1 MSEPGCGFPDEA
13 KRILE
18 GLEKAKSQTAAE
30 ALEERIVV
38 CEHASALSNGQLVM
52 QCKFSELKA
61 HLSRTEG
68 LWEVYP
74 FPLQV
79 RVCVKFAMESMKDL
93 CVEYLNKLGDK
104 QAKKKL
110 KVEPSE
116 GAGSDKCSASASK
129 GSAAA
134 TDWKGQVVS
143 CLGCI
148 GVEKELLNHR
158 MYHFQF
164 DGKKPHI
171 NDSIGLMMHALG
183 ESSLDLEAE
192 LEQDLAADETD
203 KKEKKKDGDKAKE
216 DALQAVRTAVQA
228 GFLVFGL
235 VIC

>member
-1 MSEPGCGFPDEA
+1 MA

-38 CEHASALSNGQLVM
+38 CEHASALSNAQLVM

-93 CVEYLNKLGDK
+93 CVEYLNKQVLGIGK
-104 QAKKKL
+104 QGL
-110 KVEPSE
+110 
-116 GAGSDKCSASASK
+116 GG
-129 GSAAA
+129 GN
-134 TDWKGQVVS
+134 DWKGQVVS